1 MLAASF
7 LSCYSCS
14 FRRFAVASRV
24 LSTMFVGIGGF
35 SRLLM
40 AFGDRLLGASGV
52 SLALSLSLSLLLAF
66 VVS

>member
-1 MLAASF
+1 
-7 LSCYSCS
+7 
-14 FRRFAVASRV
+14 
-24 LSTMFVGIGGF
+24 MFVGIGGF

-52 SLALSLSLSLLLAF
+52 SLALSLSLLLAF